1 MGKTVFNKKTLL
13 AELHDYAFIL
23 VGVFI
28 CAVGWVIFLLP
39 NHIMTG
45 GTAGIAS
52 ILEWGGGI
60 DVTISYLSMNI
71 VLLLIA
77 LRVLGLRF
85 CIKTIYGVALF
96 SLAIP
101 TLRGLVGD
109 THLLSDQL
117 FMATVVGSCFWGCGV
132 GLALS
137 AHGSTGGSDI
147 VAAVV
152 NKYKDISLG
161 HVLLITDLLI
171 ITSSY
176 LVLRDWEQVIY
187 GYVMLFIST
196 FCVDQVVNMTRRSV
210 QFFIIS
216 EKYEELGQHINSH
229 IHRGCTQI
237 KGQGVYSGHEV
248 NMLFVLARRTE
259 SGRIFALINEIDP
272 AAFVSQSAVIG
283 VYGEGFDH
291 FKGGHKKSKVV
302 KE

>member
-1 MGKTVFNKKTLL
+1 MNKKTLL
-13 AELHDYAFIL
+13 AELHDYALIFL
-23 VGVFI
+23 GVFI
-28 CAVGWVIFLLP
+28 CAAGWVIFLLP

-52 ILEWGGGI
+52 IVEWGAGI
-60 DVTISYLSMNI
+60 DVTYSYLAINI
-71 VLLLIA
+71 ILLLIA
-77 LRVLGLRF
+77 LKVLGWRF
-85 CIKTIYGVALF
+85 CVKTIYGVAIF
-96 SLAIP
+96 SIAIP
-101 TLRGLVGD
+101 TLRSIVGD

-117 FMATVVGSCFWGCGV
+117 FMATVVGACFWGCGV

-196 FCVDQVVNMTRRSV
+196 FCVDQVVNLTRRSV

-216 EKYEELGQHINSH
+216 EKYEELGQYINSH

-259 SGRIFALINEIDP
+259 SARIFALINDIDP
-272 AAFVSQSAVIG
+272 AAFVSMSAVIG

-291 FKGGHKKSKVV
+291 FKGGRKKKIGDGVTQPT
-302 KE
+302 

>member
-1 MGKTVFNKKTLL
+1 MNKKTILT
-13 AELHDYAFIL
+13 ELHDYAIIL
-23 VGVFI
+23 VGVYI
-28 CAVGWVIFLLP
+28 CAAGWVIFLLP

-52 ILEWGGGI
+52 IIEWGAGI
-60 DVTISYLSMNI
+60 DVEYSYLAFNI
-71 VLLLIA
+71 ILLLIA
-77 LRVLGLRF
+77 LRTLGLRF
-85 CIKTIYGVALF
+85 CIKTIYGVLIF
-96 SLAIP
+96 SSAIP
-101 TLRGLVGD
+101 ILRGLIGD
-109 THLLSDQL
+109 THLLDDQL
-117 FMATVVGSCFWGCGV
+117 FMATVVGACFWGCGV

-176 LVLRDWEQVIY
+176 FVLRDWEQVIY

-196 FCVDQVVNMTRRSV
+196 FCVDRVVDMTRRSV
-210 QFFIIS
+210 QFFIIT
-216 EKYEELGQHINSH
+216 EKYEEMGQHINNH
-229 IHRGCTQI
+229 IHRGCTLL

-259 SGRIFALINEIDP
+259 SSRIFALINDIDP

-283 VYGEGFDH
+283 VYGQGFDH
-291 FKGGHKKSKVV
+291 FKGGRKKAKKLASQQ
-302 KE
+302 E

>member
-1 MGKTVFNKKTLL
+1 MNKKAIL
-13 AELHDYAFIL
+13 AELHDYAIIFL
-23 VGVFI
+23 GVFI
-28 CAVGWVIFLLP
+28 CAAGWVVFLLP

-45 GTAGIAS
+45 GTAGVAS
-52 ILEWGGGI
+52 IIEWGAGI
-60 DVTISYLSMNI
+60 DVEFSYLAINI

-77 LRVLGLRF
+77 LKVLGLRF
-85 CIKTIYGVALF
+85 CIKTIYGVLLF
-96 SLAIP
+96 TAAIP
-101 TLRGLVGD
+101 ILRGLIGEKQ
-109 THLLSDQL
+109 LLHDQL
-117 FMATVVGSCFWGCGV
+117 FMATVVGACFWGCGV

-210 QFFIIS
+210 QFFIVT
-216 EKYEELGQHINSH
+216 EKYEEMGQHIISH
-229 IHRGCTQI
+229 IHRGCTLI

-259 SGRIFALINEIDP
+259 SSRIFALINEIDP

-283 VYGEGFDH
+283 VYGQGFDH
-291 FKGGHKKSKVV
+291 FKTGLKKHKKQPSQQV
-302 KE
+302 